1 MSEIIN
7 FLIEPGT
14 QAVFWLIC
22 IIFAILF
29 ARFVKKL
36 SFGDDTGT
44 KAWTIIAAG
53 LLLIGLRVS
62 FKLIIPDFESS
73 YDAQVAR
80 YLLGMSGSI
89 ILLYGFYSYH
99 KVINNMYRGV

>member
-1 MSEIIN
+1 MSEIID
-7 FLIEPGT
+7 FLIEPAT
-14 QAVFWLIC
+14 QAIFWLIC
-22 IIFAILF
+22 VIFAILF

-44 KAWTIIAAG
+44 RAWTIISIG

-62 FKLIIPDFESS
+62 FKLILPGFESS

-80 YLLGMSGSI
+80 YLLGMIGSI
-89 ILLYGFYSYH
+89 TMLYGFFSYYN
-99 KVINNMYRGV
+99 VINNIYRGV

>member
-1 MSEIIN
+1 MSEITD
-7 FLIEPGT
+7 LLTEPAT

-22 IIFAILF
+22 IVFAILF

-44 KAWTIIAAG
+44 KAWAIIAIG

-80 YLLGMSGSI
+80 YLLGMAGSI
-89 ILLYGFYSYH
+89 ILLYGFFSYH
-99 KVINNMYRGV
+99 NVIINMYRGV

>member
-1 MSEIIN
+1 MSEIID

-53 LLLIGLRVS
+53 LFLIGLRVS

-73 YDAQVAR
+73 YDAQVSR
-80 YLLGMSGSI
+80 YSLGISGSTNMF
-89 ILLYGFYSYH
+89 LRFSGNH
-99 KVINNMYRGV
+99 KKIDEVHS

>member
-1 MSEIIN
+1 MSAIIT
-7 FLIEPGT
+7 FLIEPAT
-14 QAVFWLIC
+14 QAVFWLVC

-44 KAWTIIAAG
+44 KAWTIIAIG

-62 FKLIIPDFESS
+62 FKVIFPNFESS
-73 YDAQVAR
+73 FDLQVIR
-80 YLLGMSGSI
+80 YLLGIAGSI
-89 ILLYGFYSYH
+89 LLSYGFFNYYN
-99 KVINNMYRGV
+99 VVNNMFRGA

>member
-7 FLIEPGT
+7 FLIEPAT

-44 KAWTIIAAG
+44 KAWTIIAIG

-80 YLLGMSGSI
+80 YLLGMAGSI
-89 ILLYGFYSYH
+89 ILMYGFFSYH
-99 KVINNMYRGV
+99 NVINNMYRGV